1 MISKYN
7 HVDLGFADNGAL
19 MHAVESEIFT
29 HWEMNTV
36 FGNAEQDEAKKPDE
50 KQLANAPLTEECI
63 LEDNERCSEQ
73 DTASAIIQ
81 EYIDLE
87 KAMDEYF
94 EVKSND
100 STRKAIF
107 TEASRTGDSVYA
119 GLDKCRNSDV
129 EEEGACVMNSGSAGS
144 NMAFTERI
152 VEFYKNVPALGVCID
167 VSNGR
172 SNGVSETPMQ
182 LDEFN
187 FGSVGELDKHASVAS
202 GDSISTDDETAERIA
217 NVGKMEVKS
226 SSKEFPFRTDNSE
239 VDDTDFLYGHRN
251 GEVGSNEV
259 DTRTAKEVIG
269 IQNVDDATKLV
280 ELRSDG
286 GNLSEERNSLDVNSF
301 SVISS
306 SMDNFGP
313 GKCTF

>member
-1 MISKYN
+1 
-7 HVDLGFADNGAL
+7 

-50 KQLANAPLTEECI
+50 KQLANAPLTEELI
-63 LEDNERCSEQ
+63 LEDNARCSEQ

-81 EYIDLE
+81 EYIDRE

-94 EVKSND
+94 EVKSSND

-119 GLDKCRNSDV
+119 GLDKCRNSGV
-129 EEEGACVMNSGSAGS
+129 EEEGACVMTSGSAGS
-144 NMAFTERI
+144 DMAFTERV
-152 VEFYKNVPALGVCID
+152 VEFYKNVPALSVCID
-167 VSNGR
+167 VANGR
-172 SNGVSETPMQ
+172 SNEVSETPLQ

-187 FGSVGELDKHASVAS
+187 FGSVGELDKRASVAS
-202 GDSISTDDETAERIA
+202 GDSISTDDKTAERIA

-226 SSKEFPFRTDNSE
+226 SSKECPFRTDNSE

-251 GEVGSNEV
+251 GEVRSNEV
-259 DTRTAKEVIG
+259 DTRTMKEVIG

-286 GNLSEERNSLDVNSF
+286 GKLSEERNSLDVNSF
-301 SVISS
+301 SV
-306 SMDNFGP
+306 SMDHFGP
-313 GKCTF
+313 GKCTL